1 MTLLFVDSNAALRG
15 IRTTWLRDNLPGYT
29 VVDFPS
35 SSLAAA
41 WVAKADSLDILVT
54 EAIFETQETGFALRD
69 TVRARF
75 PQTRVLFTTRYD
87 LTGFEDQIA
96 DGLVLKD
103 APFTPEKL
111 LDRVRALLSLP
122 VESNEP
128 PPVMVPGTVLGNYQ
142 VLERLYIER
151 ESETYR
157 ALQIT
162 VQRPV
167 ALVLLKPEFLKQPDV
182 VAKFKE
188 RERVKASLMH
198 PRIAPLY
205 EAGET
210 NGWLFY
216 TRELPRGRSL
226 SEIELTD
233 EMLTERR
240 LAEVLFGVAEAMQF
254 ATERGY
260 HHRSISPRDIYIDA
274 DHQASIVNFFRPAVA
289 KKRDAQADVKA
300 FLDLMRQVAAEGKSR
315 GLLQSLAD
323 AHHDWNGLLNAL
335 DDVRDDMRERSIV
348 RKIEAETLP
357 VNVNGNKPW
366 WVWVMMVSI
375 LAVVAGLGAL
385 MNGSNTLP
393 TANVS
398 ALPIE
403 MVKIRAGKFI
413 YQKNDHITL
422 PEFWISK
429 NEVTI
434 GQYADFLKA
443 LKKAAAGAYDHSL
456 QPKTKTSHE
465 PVKWGQYYAAA
476 KAGTTFN
483 GESITLNTPVSQ
495 VDWWDAYAFAKW
507 NGQRLPTEQEW
518 EKAARGEHG
527 WIYPWGNQPNSKAA
541 NLGDDYDASPK
552 GKGGKIDGY
561 NLWAPITRVA
571 LDVSPYGVND
581 MAGNVSEWTAGETQS
596 GEWPSHP
603 DYIDIKVPVV
613 RGGHFGLKS
622 NDQLLTDRRFPESAN
637 EATLA
642 RGFRTAS
649 STAPAASTAP
659 PAKPKS

>member
-1 MTLLFVDSNAALRG
+1 MILLFVDSNAALRG
-15 IRTTWLRDNLPGYT
+15 VRANWLRDNLPGYS
-29 VVDFPS
+29 VVDFADS
-35 SSLAAA
+35 ASAAA

-54 EAIFETQETGFALRD
+54 EAIFKTQETGFALRD
-69 TVRARF
+69 TVRGRF

-103 APFTPEKL
+103 GPYTPEKL
-111 LDRVRALLSLP
+111 LDRVRALLTLP
-122 VESNEP
+122 TESDEP

-142 VLERLYIER
+142 VLERLYIEK
-151 ESETYR
+151 EAETYR

-167 ALVLLKPEFLKQPDV
+167 ALVLLKPEYLKQPEV

-233 EMLTERR
+233 ELLSERR

-260 HHRSISPRDIYIDA
+260 HHRSMSPRDIYIDA

-300 FLDLMRQVAAEGKSR
+300 FLEMMRQVAAEGKAR

-323 AHHDWNGLLNAL
+323 ANHDWNGLLNAL

-348 RKIEAETLP
+348 RKIEAETMP
-357 VNVNGNKPW
+357 VAVNGKKPW
-366 WVWVMMVSI
+366 WVWAAIVLI
-375 LAVVAGLGAL
+375 LVVVAGLGAM
-385 MNGSNTLP
+385 MNGKNTP
-393 TANVS
+393 PAASTT

-403 MVKIRAGKFI
+403 MVRIPAGTFN
-413 YQKNDHITL
+413 YQKNEHIRL

-429 NEVTI
+429 HEVTI
-434 GQYADFLKA
+434 GQYAEFLKA
-443 LKKAAAGAYDHSL
+443 LKSAKAGAYDHAL
-456 QPKTKTSHE
+456 QPKTKTGHE
-465 PVKWGQYYAAA
+465 PAKWGQYYAAA

-507 NGQRLPTEQEW
+507 KGQRLPTEQEW
-518 EKAARGEHG
+518 EKAARGEG
-527 WIYPWGNQPNSKAA
+527 DKGRLYPWGNTPNPKAA

-561 NLWAPITRVA
+561 NLWAPITRVT
-571 LDVSPYGVND
+571 LDVSPYGVCD
-581 MAGNVSEWTAGETQS
+581 MAGNVSEWTS
-596 GEWPSHP
+596 GESKPDEWPAHP
-603 DYIDIKVPVV
+603 DYVDIKVPVV

-649 STAPAASTAP
+649 STAPA
-659 PAKPKS
+659 KPTP

>member
-15 IRTTWLRDNLPGYT
+15 IRATWLRDSLPGYT
-29 VVDFPS
+29 VVDFPDPA
-35 SSLAAA
+35 LAAA

-54 EAIFETQETGFALRD
+54 EAIFPTQETGFALRD

-103 APFTPEKL
+103 SPYLPEKL
-111 LDRVRALLSLP
+111 LERVRSLLTLP
-122 VESNEP
+122 VEANEP

-142 VLERLYIER
+142 VLERLYIET
-151 ESETYR
+151 EAETYR
-157 ALQIT
+157 ALQIA

-167 ALVLLKPEFLKQPDV
+167 ALVLLKPECLKQPEV

-226 SEIELTD
+226 LEIELTD
-233 EMLTERR
+233 ETLSERR

-260 HHRSISPRDIYIDA
+260 HHRSITPRDIYIDA
-274 DHQASIVNFFRPAVA
+274 DHQASIVNFFRPTVA
-289 KKRDAQADVKA
+289 KKRDAKADVKG
-300 FLDLMRQVAAEGKSR
+300 FLEVMRPVAAEGKAR

-323 AHHDWNGLLNAL
+323 ANHDWNELLHAL

-357 VNVNGNKPW
+357 VGVNGAKPW
-366 WVWVMMVSI
+366 WVWVMIVVI
-375 LAVVAGLGAL
+375 LLVVASLGAL
-385 MNGSNTLP
+385 MNGKNTP
-393 TANVS
+393 PITNAS

-403 MVKIRAGKFI
+403 MVRIPAGTFV
-413 YQKNDHITL
+413 YQKNEKIKL

-429 NEVTI
+429 HEVTI

-443 LKKAAAGAYDHSL
+443 LKKSAAGAFDHPL

-527 WIYPWGNQPNSKAA
+527 LLYPWGNKPNSTAA

-561 NLWAPITRVA
+561 NLWAPITRVT
-571 LDVSPYGVND
+571 LDVSPYGVCD
-581 MAGNVSEWTAGETQS
+581 MAGNVSEWTAGESLS
-596 GEWPSHP
+596 GEWASHP
-603 DYIDIKVPVV
+603 DFIDIKVPVV

-649 STAPAASTAP
+649 SAAPA
-659 PAKPKS
+659 KSHP

>member
-15 IRTTWLRDNLPGYT
+15 VRTTWLRDNLPGYT
-29 VVDFPS
+29 IVEFPGPAQ
-35 SSLAAA
+35 AAA
-41 WVAKADSLDILVT
+41 WIAKADSLDILVT
-54 EAIFETQETGFALRD
+54 EAIFPTQESGFALRD
-69 TVRARF
+69 TARARF
-75 PQTRVLFTTRYD
+75 PQVRVLFSTRYD

-103 APFTPEKL
+103 GPYTPEKL
-111 LDRVRALLSLP
+111 LERVRALLTRP
-122 VESNEP
+122 VESNEA

-142 VLERLYIER
+142 VLERLYNEK
-151 ESETYR
+151 EAETYR
-157 ALQIT
+157 ALQVT

-167 ALVLLKPEFLKQPDV
+167 ALVLLKPEHLKQPDIV
-182 VAKFKE
+182 SKFKE
-188 RERVKASLMH
+188 RERVKASLTH

-226 SEIELTD
+226 SELELTD
-233 EMLTERR
+233 ERLSERR

-260 HHRSISPRDIYIDA
+260 HHRTISPRDIYIDA
-274 DHQASIVNFFRPAVA
+274 EHQASIVNFFRPPVA
-289 KKRDAQADVKA
+289 KKRDAKADVVA
-300 FLDLMRQVAAEGKSR
+300 FLNLMKPVAADGKAR

-323 AHHDWNGLLNAL
+323 AGHDWDGLLNAL

-348 RKIEAETLP
+348 RKIEAESLP
-357 VNVNGNKPW
+357 VNVNGRKPW
-366 WVWVMMVSI
+366 WVWMVVAVI
-375 LAVVAGLGAL
+375 LIVVAGIGAM
-385 MNGSNTLP
+385 MNGLS
-393 TANVS
+393 TARATAAV
-398 ALPIE
+398 LPIQ
-403 MVKIRAGKFI
+403 MVHIPAGTFT
-413 YQKNDHITL
+413 YQKDQKVKL

-434 GQYADFLKA
+434 GQYAEFLQA
-443 LKKAAAGAYDHSL
+443 LKKVPAGEYDHPL
-456 QPKTKTSHE
+456 QPKTKTGHE
-465 PVKWGQYYAAA
+465 PLKWSQYYNAA
-476 KAGTTFN
+476 KSGTTFN

-495 VDWWDAYAFAKW
+495 VDWWDAYAFAQWK
-507 NGQRLPTEQEW
+507 GQRLPTEQEW
-518 EKAARGEHG
+518 EKAARGPDG
-527 WIYPWGNQPNSKAA
+527 RLYPWGMQPNSKAA
-541 NLGDDYDASPK
+541 NLGDDYNASPK
-552 GKGGKIDGY
+552 GLGGAIDGY
-561 NLWAPITRVA
+561 NLWAPITRDNG
-571 LDVSPYGVND
+571 DVSFYGVCD
-581 MAGNVSEWTAGETQS
+581 MAGNVSEWTAGETTS
-596 GEWPSHP
+596 GEWPAHP

-649 STAPAASTAP
+649 STAPA
-659 PAKPKS
+659 KSQP

>member
-15 IRTTWLRDNLPGYT
+15 VRTTCLRDNLPGYN
-29 VVDFPS
+29 VVDFPDPA
-35 SSLAAA
+35 LAAA

-54 EAIFETQETGFALRD
+54 EAIFPTQETGFALRD

-75 PQTRVLFTTRYD
+75 PQVRVLFSTRYD

-103 APFTPEKL
+103 SPYLPEKL
-111 LDRVRALLSLP
+111 LERVRSLLSLP
-122 VESNEP
+122 TEANEP

-151 ESETYR
+151 EAETYR

-167 ALVLLKPEFLKQPDV
+167 ALVLLKPECLKQPEV
-182 VAKFKE
+182 VAQFKE

-205 EAGET
+205 EAGEA

-216 TRELPRGRSL
+216 SRELPRGRSL
-226 SEIELTD
+226 LEIELTD
-233 EMLTERR
+233 EMLSERR

-260 HHRSISPRDIYIDA
+260 HHRSITPRDIYIDA
-274 DHQASIVNFFRPAVA
+274 DHQASIVNFFRPAIA
-289 KKRDAQADVKA
+289 KKRDPKADVKG
-300 FLDLMRQVAAEGKSR
+300 FLEVMRPVAAEGKAR

-323 AHHDWNGLLNAL
+323 ANHDWNGLLHAL

-348 RKIEAETLP
+348 RKIEAESLP
-357 VNVNGNKPW
+357 VGVNGTKPW
-366 WVWVMMVSI
+366 WVWVMIVVV
-375 LAVVAGLGAL
+375 LVVVAGLGAL
-385 MNGSNTLP
+385 MNGKNSP
-393 TANVS
+393 PAANAS

-403 MVKIRAGKFI
+403 MVRIPAGTFV
-413 YQKNDHITL
+413 YQKNEKIKL

-429 NEVTI
+429 HEVTI

-443 LKKAAAGAYDHSL
+443 LKKSAAGAFDHPL
-456 QPKTKTSHE
+456 QPQTKTSHE

-507 NGQRLPTEQEW
+507 SGQRLPTEQEW
-518 EKAARGEHG
+518 EKAARGEQG
-527 WIYPWGNQPNSKAA
+527 LLYPWGNKPNSQAA
-541 NLGDDYDASPK
+541 NLGDDYDPSPK
-552 GKGGKIDGY
+552 GKGGQIDGY
-561 NLWAPITRVA
+561 NLWAPITRVT
-571 LDVSPYGVND
+571 LDVSPYGVCD
-581 MAGNVSEWTAGETQS
+581 MAGNVSEWTAGESPS
-596 GEWPSHP
+596 GEWASHP
-603 DYIDIKVPVV
+603 DFIDIKVPVV

-622 NDQLLTDRRFPESAN
+622 NDQLLTDRRFPKSAD

-642 RGFRTAS
+642 RGFRTATS
-649 STAPAASTAP
+649 AAPA
-659 PAKPKS
+659 KSHP